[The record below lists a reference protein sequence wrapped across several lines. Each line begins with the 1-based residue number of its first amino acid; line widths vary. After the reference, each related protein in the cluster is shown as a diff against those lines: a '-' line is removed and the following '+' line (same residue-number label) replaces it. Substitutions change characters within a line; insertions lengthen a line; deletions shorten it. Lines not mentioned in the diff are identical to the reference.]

1 MSDSNPANPRPVL
14 KLKVTP
20 RKRSPEVETPPPRAQ
35 GKLGQKPGSAWS
47 DEFKRQMQ
55 EDMDALSSR

>member
-20 RKRSPEVETPPPRAQ
+20 RKRLPEPTPPPQAQ
-35 GKLGQKPGSAWS
+35 GKLGQKPGAAWS
-47 DEFKRQMQ
+47 DEFKRRMQ